1 MLERGADVTC
11 TDTNKNTALHLAA
24 KQGSFTIIS
33 MLLKKGININAQ
45 NAVSIFNLTLLFYT
59 YKMFLKWY
67 DSMRF
72 LLFVNYSNILMK
84 CHSHIFDYFY
94 IINGF

>member
-11 TDTNKNTALHLAA
+11 TDKNKNTALHLAA

-45 NAVSIFNLTLLFYT
+45 NAVSI
-59 YKMFLKWY
+59 
-67 DSMRF
+67 
-72 LLFVNYSNILMK
+72 I
-84 CHSHIFDYFY
+84 
-94 IINGF
+94 

>member
-11 TDTNKNTALHLAA
+11 TDTNKNSALHLAA

-45 NAVSIFNLTLLFYT
+45 NAVSIITNTATFFFFALTICFSNDMSSINHEVSVIY
-59 YKMFLKWY
+59 
-67 DSMRF
+67 
-72 LLFVNYSNILMK
+72 NY
-84 CHSHIFDYFY
+84 
-94 IINGF
+94 

>member
-11 TDTNKNTALHLAA
+11 TDINKNTALHLAA

-45 NAVSIFNLTLLFYT
+45 NAVSITIQCT
-59 YKMFLKWY
+59 AVFL
-67 DSMRF
+67 
-72 LLFVNYSNILMK
+72 
-84 CHSHIFDYFY
+84 H
-94 IINGF
+94 

>member
-11 TDTNKNTALHLAA
+11 TDINKNSALHLAA

-45 NAVSIFNLTLLFYT
+45 NAVSITT
-59 YKMFLKWY
+59 
-67 DSMRF
+67 
-72 LLFVNYSNILMK
+72 
-84 CHSHIFDYFY
+84 
-94 IINGF
+94 